1 MNIIQEIKDEIQ
13 AAQREPSNRDLN
25 ILALL
30 FLVIPGLIGLYMVFR
45 KGSDAGYVWMV
56 VGAALAAS
64 RLIRPL
70 FKTIYSLWVG
80 FSVILGYFIS
90 RALLTIIFVVV
101 LTPTGLIM
109 RLVGKDPMDRKW
121 DPTAESYWIKREDGR
136 SANLERYEKQF

>member
-13 AAQREPSNRDLN
+13 TAQREPSNRDLN

-30 FLVIPGLIGLYMVFR
+30 FLIIPALIGLYMVFR
-45 KGSDAGYVWMV
+45 KGSDAGYIWMI
-56 VGAALAAS
+56 VGAALAAT
-64 RLIRPL
+64 RLVQPL
-70 FKTIYSLWVG
+70 FRAIYSLWLG

-90 RALLTIIFVVV
+90 RALLTIIFFVV
-101 LTPTGLIM
+101 LTPTGLVM

-121 DPTAESYWIKREDGR
+121 DTSAESYWIKREDDR